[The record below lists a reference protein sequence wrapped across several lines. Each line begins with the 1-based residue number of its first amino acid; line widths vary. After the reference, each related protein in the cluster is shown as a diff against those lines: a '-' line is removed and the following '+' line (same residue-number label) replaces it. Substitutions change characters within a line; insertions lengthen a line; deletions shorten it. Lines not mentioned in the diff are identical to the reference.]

1 MCKLPPP
8 RPLPQTSAATSQR
21 ERYDSDAKKNKTER
35 ARDAKKTT
43 NEAGRDSEKHKPRR
57 FMEKNSSPPLLFGL
71 PANSPHRTLLSSR
84 AVPVSLALYRTH
96 ARHLAPPPPR
106 HTPSHLSLALSQW
119 YGGRGVHIGGIT
131 MRRLMYRSVLF
142 VRLRRA
148 VGQSARQGA
157 GDHARVQ
164 HAARAVRP
172 HQGRVRALRQ
182 GPKWRYRYVAVAVVA
197 ALNERARLQLV
208 AYRRARSRS
217 LSPPDASEVHN
228 RFLSRL

>member
-1 MCKLPPP
+1 
-8 RPLPQTSAATSQR
+8 
-21 ERYDSDAKKNKTER
+21 
-35 ARDAKKTT
+35 
-43 NEAGRDSEKHKPRR
+43 
-57 FMEKNSSPPLLFGL
+57 
-71 PANSPHRTLLSSR
+71 
-84 AVPVSLALYRTH
+84 
-96 ARHLAPPPPR
+96 
-106 HTPSHLSLALSQW
+106 
-119 YGGRGVHIGGIT
+119 
-131 MRRLMYRSVLF
+131 MYRSVLF

-148 VGQSARQGA
+148 VGQSARQGP